1 MSAGAGAIVLQV
13 FTRVPEAGRVK
24 TRLVPALGAEGALRV
39 HRVLAERALQAAMA
53 VCATVPGVRCE
64 LWFDGDAQHR
74 WLADMCLRH
83 PGLRTRGQVGSDLG
97 ARMHHALAAG
107 CADLAVACD
116 RGCAG
121 AVLFG
126 TDCPGL
132 DARYLE
138 GAVRALAGGADLVLG
153 PVEDGGYVLVG
164 LRRPMPELFEGVP
177 WSTPAVLATTLA
189 IAARHALTVVQ
200 LPMQWDVDVP
210 ADVPRLAQLG
220 ITGIELADPQ
230 EDAGAG

>member
-1 MSAGAGAIVLQV
+1 MSVGAAAIVLQV

-64 LWFDGDAQHR
+64 LWFEGDAQHP
-74 WLADMCLRH
+74 WLADMCQRH
-83 PGLRTRGQVGSDLG
+83 PGLHARAQAGSDLG

-107 CADLAVACD
+107 CADGADAAD
-116 RGCAG
+116 RDAAG

-220 ITGIELADPQ
+220 IPGIELADPQ

>member
-1 MSAGAGAIVLQV
+1 
-13 FTRVPEAGRVK
+13 
-24 TRLVPALGAEGALRV
+24 V

-64 LWFDGDAQHR
+64 LWFDGDAQHP
-74 WLADMCLRH
+74 WLADMCQRH
-83 PGLRTRGQVGSDLG
+83 PGLHARAQAGSDLG

-107 CADLAVACD
+107 CADGADAAD
-116 RGCAG
+116 RDAAG